1 MAYSNL
7 KMKQAGTKMRGKP
20 YKKKKKKKTGGKK

>member
-1 MAYSNL
+1 
-7 KMKQAGTKMRGKP
+7 MKQAGTKMRGKP